1 MFSTD
6 LWSVVNFR
14 LLFWKFHKDDIID
27 CTNCS
32 SSVVVKHKGNVVNR
46 LQGSSILALIYMQ
59 IIYFAF
65 SLQVFCLKRK
75 KIKIRFSHV

>member
-14 LLFWKFHKDDIID
+14 LLFWKFHKDEIID

-65 SLQVFCLKRK
+65 SSQVFCLKRK